1 MGVSLKSLDMLIKY
15 LVAFLPHIHRK
26 PILFIPK
33 TIDEA
38 IIQEKYLNGV
48 KQKKQAIMH
57 KKVEPREKQR
67 KKKNKKKWNEK
78 KIVVAEKEETHAT
91 Q

>member
-1 MGVSLKSLDMLIKY
+1 MLIKY
-15 LVAFLPHIHRK
+15 LVAFLPHIRRK

-48 KQKKQAIMH
+48 KQKQQEIVH

-67 KKKNKKKWNEK
+67 KKKKKKK
-78 KIVVAEKEETHAT
+78 
-91 Q
+91 